1 MFDLKIIPDDGDPFS
16 VTTTSRD
23 IAAWE
28 RGGKN
33 RSMGRLA
40 EDLRITDITD
50 MAWYAADRRGLTH
63 LDIVQWR
70 AGVDIDFALLEDKKP
85 AEDEAG
91 PDSAGADGAEPA
103 PDPRY
108 SLDARELD
116 AGDVEAGGPTWRD
129 R

>member
-1 MFDLKIIPDDGDPFS
+1 MFELKIVPDDGEPFS

-50 MAWYAADRRGLTH
+50 MAWYAADRRGLTR

-70 AGVDIDFALLEDKKP
+70 AGVDIDFEMIKEKDPEPESDDA
-85 AEDEAG
+85 AETGGVHELA
-91 PDSAGADGAEPA
+91 
-103 PDPRY
+103 DPRY
-108 SLDARELD
+108 VLDARELD
-116 AGDVEAGGPTWRD
+116 TDGAGEAAGPTWRG

>member
-1 MFDLKIIPDDGDPFS
+1 MFELKIVPDGGEPFS

-40 EDLRITDITD
+40 DDLRITDITD
-50 MAWYAADRRGLTH
+50 MAWYAADRRGLTR

-70 AGVDIDFALLEDKKP
+70 AGVDIDFSLLEDKAKD
-85 AEDEAG
+85 ASADDA
-91 PDSAGADGAEPA
+91 PDDGAGL
-103 PDPRY
+103 DPRY
-108 SLDARELD
+108 SVDVAELD
-116 AGDVEAGGPTWRD
+116 EPGEAAGPTWRD

>member
-1 MFDLKIIPDDGDPFS
+1 MFDLKIVPDDGDPFS

-50 MAWYAADRRGLTH
+50 MAWYAADRRGLTR

-70 AGVDIDFALLEDKKP
+70 AGVDIDFSLLEDKAKDEDAPQDAAP
-85 AEDEAG
+85 AA
-91 PDSAGADGAEPA
+91 
-103 PDPRY
+103 DPRY
-108 SLDARELD
+108 THDVAELD
-116 AGDVEAGGPTWRD
+116 GEDTEAAGPTWRD